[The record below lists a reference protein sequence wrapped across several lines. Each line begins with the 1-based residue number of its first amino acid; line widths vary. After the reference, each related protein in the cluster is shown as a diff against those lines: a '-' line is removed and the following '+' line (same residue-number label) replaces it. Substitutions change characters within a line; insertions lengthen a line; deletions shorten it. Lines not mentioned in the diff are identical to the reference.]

1 MRRALG
7 DKTIRKMLSLSIF
20 CIFVASICAYK
31 LHLGLQR
38 KNKSETATIVFT
50 GDIYFDGPVKYF
62 AEVAKTCDYLMP
74 FSKVRGILADADLR
88 VGNLE
93 SPLVDRNPEVKP
105 ALPRKGVHHR
115 GSLKGIEG
123 LKYAGFDIMQLANN
137 HMNDYGD
144 AGVQS
149 TVRALTNAGIDFV
162 GLRGNYYEKSSAE
175 KHATRALFSTEDV
188 TEEWEEGTSAEKS
201 EKKIK
206 NPADHFESR
215 QRNPDIVNSKKRRLF
230 HRSRSHANKDQER
243 LAEPSA
249 LPDKNRQIPLIKMVN
264 GLKIGFLAYCQND
277 EGCGNF
283 ECKSGEGCERNENVF
298 NAGPA
303 VFNKIRASKEIIAL
317 KKVVDVA
324 VVLMHWSR
332 EYSLVPPKGIRE
344 IAKSLSLYGADVI
357 IGSHPHV
364 IQVVWHCLW
373 NLLE

>member
-1 MRRALG
+1 MFSLAILYVCVAL
-7 DKTIRKMLSLSIF
+7 
-20 CIFVASICAYK
+20 ICAYK
-31 LHLGLQR
+31 LDVGLER
-38 KNKSETATIVFT
+38 KSESETATIIFT

-74 FSKVRGILADADLR
+74 FSKLRGILADADLR

-93 SPLVDRNPEVKP
+93 SPLVGRNPEVKP

-123 LKYAGFDIMQLANN
+123 LKYARFDIMQLANN

-162 GLRGNYYEKSSAE
+162 GLRGNYYEKLSVE
-175 KHATRALFSTEDV
+175 KHATMALSSTENI

-201 EKKIK
+201 GRKIR
-206 NPADHFESR
+206 NLVDHFKSR
-215 QRNPDIVNSKKRRLF
+215 GTHPGIASSKKKRLF
-230 HRSRSHANKDQER
+230 HGSGSHANKDQEA

-249 LPDKNRQIPLIKMVN
+249 LPDKNRQKPLIKVVN

-317 KKVVDVA
+317 KKVVDIA

-332 EYSLVPPKGIRE
+332 EYSLLPPTGIRE

-364 IQVVWHCLW
+364 IQVVWHRLW
-373 NLLE
+373 NILE